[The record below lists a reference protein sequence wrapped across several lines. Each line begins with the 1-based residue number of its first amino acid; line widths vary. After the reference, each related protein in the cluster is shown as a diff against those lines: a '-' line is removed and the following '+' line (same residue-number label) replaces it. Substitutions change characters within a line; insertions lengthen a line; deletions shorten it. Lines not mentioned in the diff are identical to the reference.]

1 MSLTFALLKQWL
13 LLKSYQKNLWRKQSR
28 GYYILWLK
36 EKKNHHFQDQVL
48 SAFQRRGGK
57 DRIYRRFGEVMFKV
71 GLLTVGVQ
79 SS

>member
-28 GYYILWLK
+28 GYYILQLK

-48 SAFQRRGGK
+48 SAFQRREGE
-57 DRIYRRFGEVMFKV
+57 DRIYRFGKVMFKV
-71 GLLTVGVQ
+71 GLLIVGVR